1 MDQLK
6 KSGRAEYA
14 WLGVLGQTITSDV
27 ASTFNLPVKQGVLLA
42 TVVPNSPADKAG
54 LKGGSE
60 SVTVN
65 GQNYTLGGDIITD
78 IDGKPLLSS
87 EDLVSTI
94 IGKRPGDQITVTV
107 IHDGKSRQ
115 VKITLTQRPANT

>member
-1 MDQLK
+1 
-6 KSGRAEYA
+6 
-14 WLGVLGQTITSDV
+14 
-27 ASTFNLPVKQGVLLA
+27 
-42 TVVPNSPADKAG
+42 

-107 IHDGKSRQ
+107 IRDGKSRQ
-115 VKITLTQRPANT
+115 IKITLTQRPANT